1 MVVVTAYGVPAVA
14 VWAALGAILGVLPLA
29 RLALVLTAAYAACY
43 GLVEVTDR
51 LGGRIRLRPPGTRW
65 QVPQE
70 MVTGV
75 SRRRRILVW
84 GSVLGPGFMTRN
96 PYAGFG
102 LLPIAVA
109 AAGSVR
115 SAAALA
121 AAAGLAHGTARALA
135 LLRDARP
142 GRAAAPDPMRLLLTS
157 MRWRLV
163 DGVVLLVTA
172 VAALAGCVRLLT

>member
-1 MVVVTAYGVPAVA
+1 MVVVTAYAVPAVA